1 MVKEIAI
8 KTMWLVL
15 ILVVIILL
23 VWYLYHENTA
33 LQVNK
38 KVIINSKLPETF
50 DGYKIAHI
58 SDFHNTTSNKLA
70 GCIIN
75 KIKDSK
81 VDIVVITGDL
91 IDSRR
96 TNTKVAMEFVKE
108 LVKSNVVYYVPGNHE
123 SRIQEYEEFKKEIE
137 KIGVN
142 VLDNKA
148 EQIIKNGDKINL
160 LGIKDPAFS
169 YEYSLDE
176 HLILKQEIES
186 LAYDKSIYTILLS
199 HRPEQFTTYV
209 EQNIDLVLTGH
220 AHGGQ
225 IRLPFIGGII
235 APVQGFFPKYTE
247 GIHKENNTTM
257 VISRGIGNSIFPFRI
272 NNRPELLLIE
282 LKNK

>member
-1 MVKEIAI
+1 MVKEIII
-8 KTMWLVL
+8 KTMWIVL

-50 DGYKIAHI
+50 DGYKMAHI
-58 SDFHNTTSNKLA
+58 SDFHNTTSKKLA
-70 GCIIN
+70 GSIIN

-108 LVKSNVVYYVPGNHE
+108 LIKSNVVYYVPGNHE
-123 SRIQEYEEFKKEIE
+123 SRIQEYKEFKKEIE